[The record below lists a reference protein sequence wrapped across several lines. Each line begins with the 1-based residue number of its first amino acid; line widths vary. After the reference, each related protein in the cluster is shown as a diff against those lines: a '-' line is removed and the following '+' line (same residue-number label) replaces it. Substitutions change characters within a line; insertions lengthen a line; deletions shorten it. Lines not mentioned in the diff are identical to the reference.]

1 MICALVASAAN
12 ASFELVPPRN
22 VEEGRNFAL
31 TFRLTNGDANAPQAP
46 ELESCT
52 LLYGPATST
61 MQSTEIINGRMSS
74 TYTVDYT
81 FTYRADRAGRVTVP
95 SVGVRTS
102 DGTLRS
108 REGAFNILPADS
120 RRQSDPRAGAVNSE
134 DRRDDRR
141 NSEGRASADDLLVR
155 VFFSKSSVYE
165 QEPVV
170 ATIKIYTNY
179 SISAFVPKVQ
189 PAFEGFLMEELP
201 VSNETTREH
210 YNGRNYYCAELKK
223 LLLYP
228 QRSGRLSLNS
238 GKYDVTIIDRE
249 PVNMGF
255 FQTWREVER
264 DITTASNAATI
275 TVKPFPTPRPDGF
288 SGAVGTFTAS
298 ASLDPEIMRTN
309 DASEYSYVIS
319 GTGNIKFLPQMQLKF
334 PVGFDAL
341 APRSEADASV
351 SNGGTNMTGTYTLRY
366 TLVPQE
372 VGNYT
377 IKGQSLVYFNPADGE
392 YHTTE
397 VPDME
402 VRVLRGTTSGPAP
415 AEQAAAAGIDD
426 ILYIHRLGDNV
437 GGHISYTIN
446 KAWYWILYGLA
457 ALALIVISVIYA
469 RELRLRGDV
478 SGRRLAKAG
487 KEATKRLKKAAA
499 ALKAG
504 HTDAFYEAMSAAM
517 WGYLGDKLSMSPS
530 QLTRENIAGK
540 LANVGISQSII
551 DSVLE
556 LLDQFEMARFTP
568 DSGSDVMKRETY
580 DKASRVIAEIENT
593 KLR

>member
-1 MICALVASAAN
+1 MAVSAAN

-31 TFRLTNGDANAPQAP
+31 TFRLTNSEANAPQAP
-46 ELESCT
+46 ELENCT
-52 LLYGPATST
+52 LLFGPATST

-74 TYTVDYT
+74 TYTIDYT
-81 FTYRADRAGRVTVP
+81 FTYRADKAGRVTVP
-95 SVGVRTS
+95 SLAVRTQ

-108 REGAFNILPADS
+108 REGAFTILPPDS
-120 RRQSDPRAGAVNSE
+120 RSQSSGAQAQPDNRA
-134 DRRDDRR
+134 DRRA
-141 NSEGRASADDLLVR
+141 NSGREISADDLLVR

-179 SISAFVPKVQ
+179 SISAFMPKVQ

-201 VSNETTREH
+201 VSSETTREH

-228 QRSGRLSLNS
+228 QRSGRLTLNS

-264 DITTASNAATI
+264 DVTTASNAASI
-275 TVKPFPTPRPDGF
+275 TVKPLPTPRPADF
-288 SGAVGTFTAS
+288 SGAVGSFTAS
-298 ASLDPEIMRTN
+298 ATLDPELMRTN
-309 DASEYSYVIS
+309 DASEYSYVIT
-319 GTGNIKFLPQMQLKF
+319 GTGNIKFIPQMQLTF

-341 APRSEADASV
+341 APRSEAEASV

-377 IKGQSLVYFNPADGE
+377 IKGTPLVYFNPSDGK
-392 YHTTE
+392 YHTAE
-397 VPDME
+397 VPDMD
-402 VRVLRGTTSGPAP
+402 VRVLRGTSTGPAEARP
-415 AEQAAAAGIDD
+415 DATATIDD
-426 ILYIHRLGDNV
+426 ILYIHRLGDET
-437 GGHISYTIN
+437 GGAGSFTID
-446 KAWYWILYGLA
+446 KAWYWILYGIA
-457 ALALIVISVIYA
+457 ALVLVIVSLLYA
-469 RELRLRGDV
+469 RELRLRGDI

-487 KEATKRLKKAAA
+487 KEATKRLRKAAA

-504 HTDAFYEAMSAAM
+504 QDDAFYEAMSAAM
-517 WGYLGDKLSMSPS
+517 WGYLGDKLSMQPS

-540 LANVGISQSII
+540 LADAGVSQDII
-551 DSVLE
+551 DRVLG

-568 DSGSDVMKRETY
+568 DSGSAAIKREAY
-580 DKASRVIAEIENT
+580 DNASRVIAAIENS
-593 KLR
+593 KIR